1 MSVISLRL
9 PDKLLHEL
17 DNRAQVLHIQ
27 RAEYIRKAI
36 EHMNN
41 DVLNKEREQAI
52 IQASLKVR
60 KDSLRINKE
69 FSDIEHDPEL

>member
-17 DNRAQVLHIQ
+17 DNRAQALHIQ

-69 FSDIEHDPEL
+69 FSDIEHDPEI